1 MIVGALGEITFEVS
15 EKTVKTLDNLQ
26 WGGSA
31 RYATHERHL
40 YHALTEFTGLDPDT
54 ISFDMFLSY
63 SLGVDVMQELVKIW
77 TAERGGISL
86 PLTIGDHA
94 YGKYRWSIVSHKI
107 KYKQF
112 DRVGNVI
119 GATVSVELQEYL
131 RS

>member
-1 MIVGALGEITFEVS
+1 MLILGAT
-15 EKTVKTLDNLQ
+15 
-26 WGGSA
+26 
-31 RYATHERHL
+31 
-40 YHALTEFTGLDPDT
+40 TGLRACDVA
-54 ISFDMFLSY
+54 
-63 SLGVDVMQELVKIW
+63 SLKLDDIDWRKGELRIVQRK
-77 TAERGGISL
+77 TSVGISL

-107 KYKQF
+107 KFKQF